1 MPKISALTSLAQASV
16 DTAADVLPIV
26 DATAP
31 ATTKKVTVQA
41 LVNAGLA
48 AAAPQGGTLALTG
61 ALTVSGT
68 ISATSVTTAG
78 SVQLNNAQYVQ
89 GKNLAGTTTRML
101 GINSGNTVYIGSVDT
116 TDVTSLNINLSG
128 VDRVTVGTAGM
139 TIAGD
144 VTTAGGA
151 VLHKTT
157 AALTNGAGAGVGT
170 LTNAPAAG
178 NPTKW
183 VAINDGGVT
192 RYIPT
197 W

>member
-1 MPKISALTSLAQASV
+1 MLDGEVSTVGS
-16 DTAADVLPIV
+16 TAAETHAAASKATPV
-26 DATAP
+26 DADELPLADS
-31 ATTKKVTVQA
+31 ASSFSLKKLTWA
-41 LVNAGLA
+41 NLKA
-48 AAAPQGGTLALTG
+48 TLATWLG
-61 ALTVSGT
+61 GNNIA